1 MAVTANRSFVM
12 QGTREVM
19 SSGFAHMEQQVAAV
33 EKAVQENPGLAFD
46 LSKSLIEGACC
57 TILAERGIPFN
68 PRDDL
73 PQLYRRVVQHM
84 PLLPVGESQAADV
97 RRSVQQTLSG
107 LNTSIQGI
115 CELRNQCGFAS
126 HGSSSSRPTL
136 EWIQAWMAAETAD
149 TIVSFLYRL
158 HRQDRTPTTSAETSY
173 DEHPDFN
180 ESIDE
185 SHGMLRILDAE
196 FRPSEVLFQMEP
208 ETYRIHLAEFD
219 SQIKPGGDDTAESE
233 L

>member
-1 MAVTANRSFVM
+1 MAVTTNRSFVM
-12 QGTREVM
+12 QGTRDVM

-33 EKAVQENPGLAFD
+33 EQAVQENPGLAFD
-46 LSKSLIEGACC
+46 LSRSLIEGACC
-57 TILAERGIPFN
+57 TILTERGIPFD

-73 PQLYRRVVQHM
+73 PQLYRMVVQNI
-84 PLLPVGESQAADV
+84 PLLPVGESQAVDV
-97 RRSVQQTLSG
+97 RRSLQKTLNG

-126 HGSSSSRPTL
+126 HGSSGSRPTL
-136 EWIQAWMAAETAD
+136 EWVQAWMAAETAD
-149 TIVSFLYRL
+149 TVVSFLYRI
-158 HRQDRTPTTSAETSY
+158 HRQDRTPTSSAETSY

-180 ESIDE
+180 ELIDG

-219 SQIKPGGDDTAESE
+219 SQIEFTADDTAESE